1 MTSTP
6 ILYSGFCD
14 APLAFVTTYE
24 NSQYLFWRGFF
35 DDELDDYPKDYEV
48 FILPNLSEKEIKE
61 SWPLLPKKTVAF
73 IGKIS
78 MDKVMF
84 DPTKRESINID
95 TFERLVK

>member
-1 MTSTP
+1 MRSTR
-6 ILYSGFCD
+6 ILYSGFYD

-35 DDELDDYPKDYEV
+35 DDELDDYPSEYEV

-61 SWPLLPKKTVAF
+61 SWPLLPKKAVAF

-78 MDKVMF
+78 MDRVMF
-84 DPTKRESINID
+84 DPTKRDSINVA

>member
-1 MTSTP
+1 MNSTR
-6 ILYSGFCD
+6 ILYSGFYD

-24 NSQYLFWRGFF
+24 NRQYLFLRDF
-35 DDELDDYPKDYEV
+35 DDELDDYPHEYEV

-61 SWPLLPKKTVAF
+61 SWSLLHEKTVAF

-78 MDKVMF
+78 VDRVMF

>member
-1 MTSTP
+1 MSSIR
-6 ILYSGFCD
+6 ILYSGFYD

-35 DDELDDYPKDYEV
+35 DEELDDYPNEYEV

-61 SWPLLPKKTVAF
+61 SWPLLPTKTVAF

-78 MDKVMF
+78 MNKVMF
-84 DPTKRESINID
+84 DPTRRESINIS